1 MIDLFGNGCDNMS
14 NAEEIKK
21 YYKQLLMDGQ
31 PHSREELYLF
41 ARENGKNYTDGMLAG
56 ALKTLV
62 DKEICYVQVERGIY
76 QFVKEK
82 ENIIFQYVD
91 IFKDT
96 LKQLNNVDINVFKLV
111 NELDDERKEKL
122 QKIKECIE
130 VLDDTLDS
138 LTRIE

>member
-1 MIDLFGNGCDNMS
+1 MS

-21 YYKQLLMDGQ
+21 YYKQLLMDKQ
-31 PHSREELYLF
+31 PHSREELFQF
-41 ARENGKNYTDGMLAG
+41 ARQKNKNYTDGMLSG

-82 ENIIFQYVD
+82 ENIISQYVD
-91 IFKDT
+91 IFKYT
-96 LKQLNNVDINVFKLV
+96 LKQLNSVDINVFKFAK
-111 NELDDERKEKL
+111 ELDDERKEKL

>member
-31 PHSREELYLF
+31 PHSREELFLF
-41 ARENGKNYTDGMLAG
+41 ARENGTNYTDGMLSG

-76 QFVKEK
+76 QFVEEK
-82 ENIIFQYVD
+82 GSLIYQYIDIFQN
-91 IFKDT
+91 T
-96 LKQLNNVDINVFKLV
+96 LKQLNSIHVDSFKLV
-111 NELDDERKEKL
+111 EELDNKSKEKL
-122 QKIKECIE
+122 KLIEKCIE
-130 VLDDTLDS
+130 ALNNTIDDLQS
-138 LTRIE
+138 Y